1 MSRGGRRGS
10 CSAPVSSLSVL
21 ERLAYP
27 QSTGLSLDAVAARLG
42 GEQCSAL
49 YRDGPSP
56 FAEGCWVPSGV
67 HFLLERPAAPA
78 DGYRAQACSRTSW
91 RGQRRQTVPSFGGN
105 GLPRRDGARSRATAP
120 WGQIALWRGNSR
132 PPR

>member
-1 MSRGGRRGS
+1 MSPGGRRGS
-10 CSAPVSSLSVL
+10 CSAPVSSLSVS

-42 GEQCSAL
+42 SEQCSAL

-67 HFLLERPAAPA
+67 AFLLERPAAPA
-78 DGYRAQACSRTSW
+78 DGYRAPACSRTSW
-91 RGQRRQTVPSFGGN
+91 RGERPETVPLLGEN
-105 GLPRRDGARSRATAP
+105 GLPCRYGTRGSATAP
-120 WGQIALWRGNSR
+120 WS
-132 PPR
+132 